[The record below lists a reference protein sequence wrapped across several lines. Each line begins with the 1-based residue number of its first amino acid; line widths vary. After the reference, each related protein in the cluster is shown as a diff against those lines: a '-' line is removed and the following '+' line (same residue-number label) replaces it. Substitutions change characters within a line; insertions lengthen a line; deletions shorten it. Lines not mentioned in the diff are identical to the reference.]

1 MVIYWTKLPDRG
13 RIFNCLGA
21 EQFGIADFCHPYQ
34 SHDRGQTKHRPVIVA
49 RSCRDG
55 KEMPRGS
62 SSLERPAPPLRRV
75 PSSPITEMASA
86 IGGGYGRIWTWPAW
100 PSSLGAGICSD
111 VIGTLPSGIFDS
123 RVSPR

>member
-21 EQFGIADFCHPYQ
+21 EQFGIAEFCHPYQ

-62 SSLERPAPPLRRV
+62 SSLEAVLLPLR
-75 PSSPITEMASA
+75 
-86 IGGGYGRIWTWPAW
+86 GRPQ
-100 PSSLGAGICSD
+100 
-111 VIGTLPSGIFDS
+111 
-123 RVSPR
+123 